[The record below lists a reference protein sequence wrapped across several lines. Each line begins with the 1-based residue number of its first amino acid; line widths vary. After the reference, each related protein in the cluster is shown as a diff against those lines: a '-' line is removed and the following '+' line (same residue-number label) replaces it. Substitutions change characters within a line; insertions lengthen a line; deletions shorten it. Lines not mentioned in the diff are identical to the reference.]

1 MGITA
6 NGYETTAIKEIEK
19 DLQNLFLAAL
29 GADLSLDPET
39 PQGQIISIL
48 TNLLHQIDEK
58 RQDDFYARDVYH
70 AQGLQLDVIGR
81 ELDLPRKDSIPTQ
94 ILVTIKGALNYTIP
108 AGTLA
113 NIVTNPEQVF
123 EFTEDVKITAAEQK
137 ATLTA
142 ANGAVYE
149 NLTAGVQLATQNYMP
164 QIYDITTN
172 SVIYGQAAESDY
184 SYRVRLINAQGA
196 NVDEVQ
202 RLTID
207 LQNINN
213 VLSAYVEPNNTLET
227 SETGIPSHAVEIVVL
242 GGGEEDIADVL
253 MKHLFA
259 TPTYAAPDLAEIVSG
274 TDYNGHTQ
282 NFAITRPAEVD
293 VKIEITYKNKQG
305 QGFSP
310 EMQAEQ
316 RAKLAE
322 AVNATYMNKTLYRS
336 DICNIATTNYTQ
348 VFAIENLSIKVGGVE
363 MGSAFTCTAR
373 QYLHSVG
380 VTFTEQAG

>member
-149 NLTAGVQLATQNYMP
+149 NLTAGAQLATQNYMP
-164 QIYDITTN
+164 QVYDITTD

-184 SYRVRLINAQGA
+184 SYRVRMINAQGA

-227 SETGIPSHAVEIVVL
+227 SATGIPSHAVEIVVL

-253 MKHLFA
+253 MKH
-259 TPTYAAPDLAEIVSG
+259 
-274 TDYNGHTQ
+274 
-282 NFAITRPAEVD
+282 
-293 VKIEITYKNKQG
+293 
-305 QGFSP
+305 
-310 EMQAEQ
+310 
-316 RAKLAE
+316 
-322 AVNATYMNKTLYRS
+322 
-336 DICNIATTNYTQ
+336 
-348 VFAIENLSIKVGGVE
+348 
-363 MGSAFTCTAR
+363 
-373 QYLHSVG
+373 
-380 VTFTEQAG
+380 

>member
-123 EFTEDVKITAAEQK
+123 EFTEDVKITAAAQK

-310 EMQAEQ
+310 EM
-316 RAKLAE
+316 
-322 AVNATYMNKTLYRS
+322 
-336 DICNIATTNYTQ
+336 
-348 VFAIENLSIKVGGVE
+348 
-363 MGSAFTCTAR
+363 
-373 QYLHSVG
+373 
-380 VTFTEQAG
+380 